1 MGLLSLG
8 TPLEWSDVKPYANH
22 VRTHGITQF
31 LNIWNRVKSRRKDH
45 LLWGDEIEYVVV
57 ELNPKDRTA
66 RLALDAATLLDTL
79 TDMENATIDSGAIPD
94 SSWKPEYGR
103 YMLEGTPGIPYG
115 STVDDLLT
123 VEDNMRK
130 RRALGNS
137 LLKSNQSLFTFT
149 VFPRLGAV
157 GEFLEPS
164 YDPTPGS
171 GPSRSLF
178 IPNNAITQHARFP
191 TLTANIRSRRGSK
204 VAINLPIFK
213 DVNTP
218 SPFREP
224 IPPALADLLINQN
237 QPIPASLPD
246 YTPDALE
253 DHIYMDCMC
262 FGMGCS
268 CLQVT
273 FQACSVEE
281 ARRLYDQLAVLSPIM
296 LALTAAAPIF
306 RGMLADVDCRWDVI
320 AGSVDDRTPEERG
333 KKPLNTSRF
342 NIKKSRYDS
351 ISRYLSA
358 GPNYSGGCCTHHDPN
373 SLDMSAPS
381 AGSEFYK
388 DEYNDLDVAMDND
401 IYTRLVEE
409 GVDDLLAKHYAHLF
423 VRDPLVL
430 FREML
435 DQDDLASSDHFENI
449 QSTNW
454 QTMRF
459 KPPPPSAPSMGW
471 RVEFRSME
479 IQLTD
484 RENAVFAIFVVLLT
498 RTILA
503 YNLNFYIPLSKVDE
517 NMRAAQKRDAVLS
530 ETFWFRND
538 IAVDPNSSYK
548 PNRTFSSFPSNT
560 SLSNNG
566 HPADYSNGDVGGSY
580 MSLDGRNGNGND
592 SPGGAVPSV
601 GRGSSSTSTPPV
613 APVPA
618 SEHERMTIHQIMNG
632 HKNFPGLLSLVSSYL
647 DSEKEMSDVTRLKL
661 KRYLS
666 VISQKA
672 SGERM
677 TAAAWMREF
686 VTSHAEYKHDS
697 VVSEAITHDMCVAV
711 KDLFADDL
719 VRRG

>member
-8 TPLEWSDVKPYANH
+8 TPLECPVA
-22 VRTHGITQF
+22 RITCYG
-31 LNIWNRVKSRRKDH
+31 
-45 LLWGDEIEYVVV
+45 GDEIEYVVV

-213 DVNTP
+213 D
-218 SPFREP
+218 
-224 IPPALADLLINQN
+224 N

>member
-435 DQDDLASSDHFENI
+435 DQDDLASSDHFE
-449 QSTNW
+449 
-454 QTMRF
+454 
-459 KPPPPSAPSMGW
+459 
-471 RVEFRSME
+471 
-479 IQLTD
+479 
-484 RENAVFAIFVVLLT
+484 
-498 RTILA
+498 
-503 YNLNFYIPLSKVDE
+503 VDE